1 MEIEINS
8 NDHKIS
14 DNKLRNYLSD
24 ITKFESNSVSLIEY
38 IFYSYFENIKA
49 YYSMKVKKDGGYYN
63 INFFDSQLEISDI
76 NNILQYHLKKFNL
89 QNEDEKH
96 KELADHLVSYEDA
109 YILLEV
115 DIKFKEAANAIS
127 ANIGLKNSYEMINS
141 IKIELN
147 RTIISNEDYVYYSNI
162 IPHILENSKSD
173 DLLYR
178 CIDLHDEVT
187 FKTNGNK
194 NFFSD
199 AGDTVTV
206 KVNIYLKDISDYFRQ
221 LNFSLEFCDYNISIQ
236 VVDEIYYK
244 TTAMNIE
251 SQTIKSAYLFT
262 DVCYLDEKTNL
273 DYLKNINK
281 FNKTIPIFDNNV
293 VINHN
298 KIAAANFIIHVNNVY
313 NCKNMYLM
321 FIKDNSIV
329 KIPNKSCSNIQ
340 LKINSQKFQ
349 NVIENNN
356 DAFLI
361 LKYRSPYVNEFLLT
375 NNQFIN
381 NYLIYAFPLDR
392 MLKNDSGN
400 KSIINNGDPD
410 NNSSSTAINIYQ
422 QASYINLKIENGSLI
437 VTKTY

>member
-1 MEIEINS
+1 MNESSQILELLNNENTTFKNISYKSVNRTKLNNTNNNS
-8 NDHKIS
+8 FSNNRIRF
-14 DNKLRNYLSD
+14 N
-24 ITKFESNSVSLIEY
+24 TK
-38 IFYSYFENIKA
+38 
-49 YYSMKVKKDGGYYN
+49 
-63 INFFDSQLEISDI
+63 EIS
-76 NNILQYHLKKFNL
+76 N
-89 QNEDEKH
+89 
-96 KELADHLVSYEDA
+96 HLVSYEDA

-115 DIKFKEAANAIS
+115 DLKFAEAANAKEE
-127 ANIGLKNSYEMINS
+127 NIRLKNSYEMINS

-162 IPHILENSKSD
+162 IPHLLENSKSD

-178 CIDLHDEVT
+178 AIDLHDDVD
-187 FKTNGNK
+187 FKTNTNK
-194 NFFSD
+194 NVFISN

-206 KVNIYLKDISDYFRQ
+206 KVPIYLKDISDYFRQ
-221 LNFSLEFCDYNISIQ
+221 LTFPLEFCDYDISIQ

-244 TTAMNIE
+244 TVAMNIE
-251 SQTIKSAYLFT
+251 SQTIKSAYLYT
-262 DVCYLDEKTNL
+262 DICYLDEKTNL

-281 FNKTIPIFDNNV
+281 FIKTIPFFDNNV

-298 KIAAANFIIHVNNVY
+298 KIENTNFTIHVNNVY

-321 FIKDNSIV
+321 FIKDNSVV

-340 LKINSQKFQ
+340 LKVNSEKFQ

-361 LKYRSPYVNEFLLT
+361 FKNRSPYTNEFLL
-375 NNQFIN
+375 NYNQFLN
-381 NYLIYAFPLDR
+381 NYLIYSFPLDR

-400 KSIINNGDPD
+400 KSIIIDGQPND
-410 NNSSSTAINIYQ
+410 NASSTAIIIYQ
-422 QASYINLKIENGSLI
+422 QASYINFKIENNSLV

>member
-1 MEIEINS
+1 MN
-8 NDHKIS
+8 
-14 DNKLRNYLSD
+14 
-24 ITKFESNSVSLIEY
+24 ESNQILELLNNENTTFKNISYKSVNRTKLNNMNNNSFSNNRIR
-38 IFYSYFENIKA
+38 FNTK
-49 YYSMKVKKDGGYYN
+49 
-63 INFFDSQLEISDI
+63 EIS
-76 NNILQYHLKKFNL
+76 N
-89 QNEDEKH
+89 
-96 KELADHLVSYEDA
+96 HLVSYEDA

-115 DIKFKEAANAIS
+115 DLKFETEANAIPGS
-127 ANIGLKNSYEMINS
+127 IRLKNSYEMINS

-147 RTIISNEDYVYYSNI
+147 RTIISNEDYIYYSNM
-162 IPHILENSKSD
+162 IPHLLENSKND

-178 CIDLHDEVT
+178 AIDLHDKVT
-187 FKTNGNK
+187 FETNTNK
-194 NFFSD
+194 NVFISN

-206 KVNIYLKDISDYFRQ
+206 KIPIYLKDISDYFRQ
-221 LNFSLEFCDYNISIQ
+221 LTFPLEFCEYNISIQ

-262 DVCYLDEKTNL
+262 DICYLDEKTNL

-293 VINHN
+293 VINDD
-298 KIAAANFIIHVNNVY
+298 KIAANNFTIHVNNVY

-321 FIKDNSIV
+321 FIKDNSII
-329 KIPNKSCSNIQ
+329 KIPDKSCSNIQ
-340 LKINSQKFQ
+340 LKVNSEKFQ

-361 LKYRSPYVNEFLLT
+361 FKNRSPYTNEFLL
-375 NNQFIN
+375 NYNQFLK

-400 KSIINNGDPD
+400 KSIIINGEPD
-410 NNSSSTAINIYQ
+410 DNSESTAIIIYQ
-422 QASYINLKIENGSLI
+422 QASYINFKIENDSLI